1 MKTKYTAILARERYY
16 EREVQKQLKTALDT
30 IRGKMVVIY
39 ERYAVDGTLSKAD
52 MTRYNRYATME
63 RDMLAVVNQSTRETL
78 RTIDRLRPEQYGESF
93 FRHTIDRLRPEQYGE
108 SFFRHFFR
116 HAWAVDNTVG
126 VRLAWGKLNR
136 DAVIANLANEFYY
149 ISKERYGMEARLLI
163 RSTLAQGVAQ
173 GVSYQDMSRS
183 LARSMNILNWRAMR
197 IIRTEGQTAVSA
209 GQDAAYIKAQEQ
221 GVEGGVVWD
230 ATLDMRTRATHQ
242 AMDGQ
247 VRGDDGYFNGPGG
260 NKAPFPGF
268 PDLPAEER
276 INCRCRLRFEI
287 EGFEPAIRRTRE
299 GKNTQHGNR

>member
-1 MKTKYTAILARERYY
+1 MKTKLEDRAYTAILARERYY

-30 IRGKMVVIY
+30 IRGKMAAIY
-39 ERYAVDGTLSKAD
+39 ARYAVDGQLSKAD

-78 RTIDRLRPEQYGESF
+78 RTIDRLRPEQYGES
-93 FRHTIDRLRPEQYGE
+93 
-108 SFFRHFFR
+108 FFR

-173 GVSYQDMSRS
+173 GVSYQEMSRQ
-183 LARSMNILNWRAMR
+183 LARALNIVNWRAMR
-197 IIRTEGQTAVSA
+197 ILRTEGQTAVSA

-221 GVEGGVVWD
+221 GVKGGVVWD
-230 ATLDMRTRATHQ
+230 ATLDMRTRDTHQ

-247 VRGDDGYFNGPGG
+247 VRGEDGYFNGPGG

-299 GKNTQHGNR
+299 GGIVPYQTYEEWEKEHATWK